1 MQKSYKSII
10 DSIGNTPLVEIS
22 LLNPNK
28 KIKIMAKIE
37 SANPGGSIKDRTALF
52 MIERAEKRGELT
64 PDKII
69 LEATSGNTGIGLAM
83 IAAAK
88 GYKLC
93 LTLPESASE
102 ERKKILR
109 ALGAELYFTPANQG
123 TDGAIEVAYKML
135 RENTGKY
142 FGTDQFN
149 NEDNIAAH
157 YYGTAQEIW
166 DQTDGAV
173 TMVVSSLGTT
183 GTAMGISRRLKEF
196 NPQIKIVGVEP
207 YLKHKIQGLKNM
219 RESYRPGIF
228 DKKCLDEKVNILDED
243 AFAMAR
249 RLAREEGIMAGMSSG
264 AAMFI
269 AAQKALQMREGLI
282 VVIFPDSG
290 ERYLSTELFAVKEE
304 ASTFSLYNTL
314 QRQKTFF
321 KPVQSGEILMHT
333 CGPTVH
339 DAPHMGNY
347 RRLVVSDLV
356 CRYLIY
362 RGYTVKHIV
371 DIVDL
376 TDKSVKGSEK
386 EGMELADYTNKYLQ
400 VFLQDTEYLNIRSDN
415 IYVKASENVDE
426 MLKIVEKLVDK
437 NYAYE
442 KLHSVYYDISKL
454 TDYGLLSNVNLRKTR
469 QAKTIDLD
477 DYEKDSPMDFV
488 LLKRGSL
495 GELKRGIYYKTKWG
509 NIRPGWHIECAAIS
523 HKYLGALYDIHV
535 SGVDEVFP
543 HCENIL
549 AINKAFSGKS
559 GANYWLNAELV
570 MVAGR
575 KMSRS
580 LNNALPLSQLF
591 RKGYSGR
598 DVRFF
603 LLGVHYRKPLNYSE
617 EAMEA
622 ARNNVK
628 RLDMFAC
635 RLNAVN
641 NDGNGYAD
649 VDQLI
654 YDLKNG
660 FTAALDDD
668 LNIAVALAVLFDF
681 IGKIN
686 TPLNQG
692 AINKKDSRKILAAL
706 ENINEVIGVI
716 NFDVL
721 PAPKEIQDLIDERET
736 ARKAHK
742 WQEADDLRS
751 QLSLLNVEV
760 LDMPQ
765 GTVWHF
771 KSMTLTGNERSEV

>member
-1 MQKSYKSII
+1 MRKSYKSII
-10 DSIGNTPLVEIS
+10 DSIGNTPLVEITR
-22 LLNPNK
+22 LNPNK
-28 KIKIMAKIE
+28 KVKIMAKIE

-64 PDKII
+64 PAKII

-83 IAAAK
+83 IAATK

-109 ALGAELYFTPANQG
+109 ALGAQLYFTPANQG

-135 RENTGKY
+135 RENPDKY

-157 YYGTAQEIW
+157 YCGTAQEIW

-173 TMVVSSLGTT
+173 TMVVSSLGTS
-183 GTAMGISRRLKEF
+183 GTAMGISQRLKEL
-196 NPQIKIVGVEP
+196 NPQIKVVGVEP
-207 YLKHKIQGLKNM
+207 YLQHKIQGLKNM

-228 DKKCLDEKVNILDED
+228 DKAKLDDKINISDED

-264 AAMFI
+264 AAMFV
-269 AAQKALQMREGLI
+269 AVQKVLSMQEGLI

-290 ERYLSTELFAVKEE
+290 ERYLSTELFAVREE
-304 ASTFSLYNTL
+304 ISTFNLYNIL
-314 QRQKTFF
+314 QRQKTYFR
-321 KPVQSGEILMHT
+321 PVKSGEVLMHT

-339 DAPHMGNY
+339 DAPHLGNY
-347 RRLVVSDLV
+347 RRLMVADLV
-356 CRYLIY
+356 HRYLIY
-362 RGYTVKHIV
+362 QGYKVKHVV
-371 DIVDL
+371 DVVDL

-386 EGMELADYTNKYLQ
+386 EGINLTDYTEKYLQ
-400 VFLQDTEYLNIRSDN
+400 VFLQDTEYLNIRKDN
-415 IYVKASENVDE
+415 NYIKASENVDE
-426 MLKIVEKLVDK
+426 IIQIVEKLVDK

-454 TDYGLLSNVNLRKTR
+454 ADYGLLSNVNLRKTR
-469 QAKTIDLD
+469 QAKSVDLD
-477 DYEKDSPMDFV
+477 DYEKDSPMDFA
-488 LLKRGSL
+488 LLKRTSL

-509 NIRPGWHIECAAIS
+509 NVRPGWHIECAAIS
-523 HKYLGALYDIHV
+523 HKYLGSHYDIHI

-549 AINKAFSGKS
+549 AINKAFSGTS

-580 LNNALPLSQLF
+580 LTNALPLSLLPEM
-591 RKGYSGR
+591 GYSGR

-617 EAMEA
+617 EALETA
-622 ARNNVK
+622 KNNVK
-628 RLDMFAC
+628 KLDMFIR
-635 RLNAVN
+635 RLQDINSE
-641 NDGNGYAD
+641 DYGYAE

-654 YDLKNG
+654 YDLKHG
-660 FTAALDDD
+660 FEAALDDD
-668 LNIAVALAVLFDF
+668 LNIAGALAALFEF

-686 TPLNQG
+686 SSLSTG
-692 AINKKDSRKILAAL
+692 IINKSDSHKILVAL
-706 ENINEVIGVI
+706 ESIDSVIGVM
-716 NFDVL
+716 NFAVKTV
-721 PAPKEIQDLIDERET
+721 PAEIQELIEKRET
-736 ARKAHK
+736 ARKKHA
-742 WQEADDLRS
+742 WQEADLLRS
-751 QLSLLNVEV
+751 QLASLNVEV
-760 LDMPQ
+760 LDTPQ
-765 GTVWHF
+765 GTIWHYI
-771 KSMTLTGNERSEV
+771 

>member
-1 MQKSYKSII
+1 MQKNYKSII
-10 DSIGNTPLVEIS
+10 DCIGNTPLVEICRI
-22 LLNPNK
+22 NPNK
-28 KIKIMAKIE
+28 KVRIMAKIE

-52 MIERAEKRGELT
+52 MIEQAEKRGELT

-93 LTLPESASE
+93 LTLTESASE

-109 ALGAELYFTPANQG
+109 ALGAELHYTPANQG

-135 RENTGKY
+135 RENPGKY

-166 DQTDGAV
+166 DQTEGAV
-173 TMVVSSLGTT
+173 TMVVSCLGTT
-183 GTAMGISRRLKEF
+183 GTAMGISRRLKEL
-196 NPQIKIVGVEP
+196 NQHIKIVGVEP

-228 DKKCLDEKVNILDED
+228 DKKCLDEKVNIQDED
-243 AFAMAR
+243 AFVMAR

-264 AAMFI
+264 AAMCI
-269 AAQKALQMREGLI
+269 AAQKAMQMQEGMI

-304 ASTFSLYNTL
+304 VSTFSLYNIL

-321 KPVQSGEILMHT
+321 KPVSSGEILMHT

-356 CRYLIY
+356 CRYLTHQ
-362 RGYTVKHIV
+362 GYAVKHIV
-371 DIVDL
+371 DLVDL
-376 TDKSVKGSEK
+376 TDKSVKGAEK
-386 EGMELADYTNKYLQ
+386 EGMELAAYTDKYCKI
-400 VFLQDTEYLNIRSDN
+400 FLQDVEALNIYRNN
-415 IYVKASENVDE
+415 IYVKASENVEE

-454 TDYGLLSNVNLRKTR
+454 ADYGLLSNVNLRKTR

-477 DYEKDSPMDFV
+477 DYEKDSPMDFA
-488 LLKRGSL
+488 LLKRASL
-495 GELKRGIYYKTKWG
+495 GELKRGIYHKTKWG

-523 HKYLGALYDIHV
+523 HKYLGALYDINI
-535 SGVDEVFP
+535 SGVDELFP

-549 AINKAFSGKS
+549 AINKALTGRS

-580 LNNALPLSQLF
+580 LNNALPLSELF
-591 RKGYSGR
+591 RRSYTGR

-617 EAMEA
+617 EAMAA
-622 ARNNVK
+622 ARNNVR
-628 RLDMFAC
+628 RLDMFVC

-641 NDGNGYAD
+641 NAGIGCPEL
-649 VDQLI
+649 DQVI

-660 FTAALDDD
+660 FAAAMDDD

-681 IGKIN
+681 IGKVN
-686 TPLNQG
+686 LLLSRG
-692 AINKKDSRKILAAL
+692 AINQDESRKILAAL
-706 ENINEVIGVI
+706 KKIDEVVGVM

-721 PAPKEIQDLIDERET
+721 TASPEIQNLITRREA
-736 ARKAHK
+736 ARQAHN
-742 WQEADDLRS
+742 WQEADILRS
-751 QLSLLNVEV
+751 QLAALNVDV

-765 GTVWHF
+765 GTVWHY
-771 KSMTLTGNERSEV
+771 R

>member
-1 MQKSYKSII
+1 MYKKSII
-10 DSIGNTPLVEIS
+10 DNIGNTPLVEIRQ
-22 LLNPNK
+22 LNPNK

-37 SANPGGSIKDRTALF
+37 SANPGGSIKDRTALS

-109 ALGAELYFTPANQG
+109 ALGAELIFTPAAQG

-135 RENTGKY
+135 RENSNKY

-166 DQTDGAV
+166 DQTNGAV
-173 TMVVSSLGTT
+173 TMVIVSLGTS
-183 GTAMGISRRLKEF
+183 GTAMGISRRLKEL
-196 NPQIKIVGVEP
+196 NPEIKIVGVEP

-228 DKKCLDEKVNILDED
+228 DKKRLDEKVNILDED
-243 AFAMAR
+243 AFSMAR
-249 RLAREEGIMAGMSSG
+249 SLAREEGIMAGMSSG
-264 AAMFI
+264 AAMFV
-269 AAQKALQMREGLI
+269 AAQKALQIEEGVI

-290 ERYLSTELFAVKEE
+290 ERYLSTELYAVKEE
-304 ASTFSLYNTL
+304 APTLNLYNIL
-314 QRQKTFF
+314 QRRKNFF
-321 KPVQSGEILMHT
+321 KPVNSGKILMHT

-347 RRLVVSDLV
+347 RRLVVSDLL
-356 CRYLIY
+356 CRYLAY
-362 RGYTVKHIV
+362 QGYTVNHII

-376 TDKSVKGSEK
+376 SDKSVKGSEK
-386 EGMELADYTNKYLQ
+386 EGTNLSDYTNKYLQ
-400 VFLQDTEYLNIRSDN
+400 VFLQDVDSLNIHKDN
-415 IYVKASENVDE
+415 IYVKASDNVDE

-437 NYAYE
+437 DFAYE
-442 KLHSVYYDISKL
+442 KLHSVYFDISKL
-454 TDYGLLSNVNLRKTR
+454 ADYGLLSNVNLTKTR
-469 QAKTIDLD
+469 QTKTIDLD
-477 DYEKDSPMDFV
+477 DYEKDNPMDFV
-488 LLKRGSL
+488 LLKRGDLS
-495 GELKRGIYYKTKWG
+495 ELKRGIYYKTKWG

-523 HKYLGALYDIHV
+523 QKYLGALYDIHV

-549 AINKAFSGKS
+549 AINKAFSGNS
-559 GANYWLNAELV
+559 GANYWLNVELV

-580 LNNALPLSQLF
+580 LNNALPLSLLF
-591 RKGYSGR
+591 HKGYHGR
-598 DVRFF
+598 VIRFF
-603 LLGVHYRKPLNYSE
+603 LLGVHYRKSLNYSD
-617 EAMEA
+617 EAMETA
-622 ARNNVK
+622 KNNIK
-628 RLDMFAC
+628 KLDMLVR
-635 RLNAVN
+635 RLNTVDN
-641 NDGNGYAD
+641 GNSGYAE

-654 YDLKNG
+654 YDLKNDFAG
-660 FTAALDDD
+660 ALDDD
-668 LNIAVALAVLFDF
+668 LNIAGALAALFDF

-686 TPLNQG
+686 SPLNQG
-692 AINKKDSRKILAAL
+692 IINKEDSRKILGAL
-706 ENINEVIGVI
+706 KNINKILGVMK
-716 NFDVL
+716 FEEL
-721 PAPKEIQDLIDERET
+721 PVTQEIQELIIKREA
-736 ARKAHK
+736 ARKARNWK
-742 WQEADDLRS
+742 EADVLRS
-751 QLSLLNVEV
+751 KLASMNVDIM
-760 LDMPQ
+760 DMPQ
-765 GTVWHF
+765 GTVWNY
-771 KSMTLTGNERSEV
+771 KSTDAG